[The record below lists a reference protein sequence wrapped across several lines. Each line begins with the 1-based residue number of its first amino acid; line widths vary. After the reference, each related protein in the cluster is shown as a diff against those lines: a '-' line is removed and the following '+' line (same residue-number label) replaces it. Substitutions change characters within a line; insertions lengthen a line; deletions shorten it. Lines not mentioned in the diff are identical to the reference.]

1 MQIFSCVVQGETFL
15 TIQYLTKDEK
25 DKKKVVSA
33 SKLLFTGLDNAGKT
47 TIIYG
52 LQREFSK
59 IAFLKPT
66 RGAQRRIFEFMG
78 KEIAEWDLGGQV
90 SYRISYLKNPGKYFD
105 DTEIAIYVIDVQNR
119 VRLPEAI
126 SYLKDVVATFK
137 KLEIAPPIYVFL
149 HKYDPALRRNALNE
163 MKNLE
168 VEIKDKI
175 KQTIDYKQIFY
186 YNTSIYELSSII
198 KAISEILLSLY
209 SKSELIEKTIVE
221 FGKKTYSDGIVLLD
235 DNSLI
240 IGSYYKDE
248 ETKNL
253 LSAST
258 PYFLTLND
266 SFIFTEVQPSR
277 QEEENHMIVQRF
289 GRNFL
294 FKQLTLKE
302 GINPYY
308 ILMLKQDT
316 NINKDDINSFSNL
329 LKEILYS

>member
-1 MQIFSCVVQGETFL
+1 M

-25 DKKKVVSA
+25 DKKKIVSA

-78 KEIAEWDLGGQV
+78 REIAEWDLGGQI

-119 VRLPEAI
+119 IRLPEAI
-126 SYLKDVVATFK
+126 SYLKDVVEQFK

-168 VEIKDKI
+168 VEIKEKI
-175 KQTIDYKQIFY
+175 KRSVGYKQIFF
-186 YNTSIYELSSII
+186 YNTSIYDLPTII
-198 KAISEILLSLY
+198 KAMSEILLSLY
-209 SKSELIEKTIVE
+209 SKSELIEKTIIE

-240 IGSYYKDE
+240 IGSYYKDD

-266 SFIFTEVQPSR
+266 SFVFTEVQPSR
-277 QEEENHMIVQRF
+277 QEEENHMVVQRF

-294 FKQLTLKE
+294 FKQLSLKE
-302 GINPYY
+302 NVNPYY

-316 NINKDDINSFSNL
+316 HINKEDIDCFSNL

>member
-1 MQIFSCVVQGETFL
+1 L
-15 TIQYLTKDEK
+15 TIQYLTKDKKE
-25 DKKKVVSA
+25 KKKVVSA

-52 LQREFSK
+52 IQREFSK

-66 RGAQRRIFEFMG
+66 RGAQRRIFEFLG
-78 KEIAEWDLGGQV
+78 KEIAEWDLGGQI

-105 DTEIAIYVIDVQNR
+105 DTEIVVYVIDVQNR

-126 SYLKDVVATFK
+126 SYLKDVVEQFR
-137 KLEIAPPIYVFL
+137 KLEIAPPIYIFL

-168 VEIKDKI
+168 VEIKEKI
-175 KQTIDYKQIFY
+175 KQSVEYKEIYY
-186 YNTSIYELSSII
+186 YNTSIYDLPSII
-198 KAISEILLSLY
+198 KAMSEILLNLY
-209 SKSELIEKTIVE
+209 PKSELIEKTIIE

-240 IGSYYKDE
+240 VGSFYKDE
-248 ETKNL
+248 EIKNL
-253 LSAST
+253 LTAST

-266 SFIFTEVQPSR
+266 SFVFTEVQPSR
-277 QEEENHMIVQRF
+277 EQEENHMVVQRF
-289 GRNFL
+289 GRNFI
-294 FKQLTLKE
+294 FKQLSFKE

-316 NINKDDINSFSNL
+316 HLNKEDIDCFSNL
-329 LKEILYS
+329 LKEILYA

>member
-1 MQIFSCVVQGETFL
+1 M
-15 TIQYLTKDEK
+15 TIQFLDEK
-25 DKKKVVSA
+25 KKTKESVSP

-47 TIIYG
+47 TIIQG
-52 LQREFSK
+52 IQREFSK

-78 KEIAEWDLGGQV
+78 REIAEWDLGGQI

-105 DTEIAIYVIDVQNR
+105 DTEITIYVIDVQNR
-119 VRLPEAI
+119 VRIPEAL
-126 SYLKDVVATFK
+126 SYLKDVVDRFK

-175 KQTIDYKQIFY
+175 KRTVDYKEIFY
-186 YNTSIYELSSII
+186 YTTSIYDLPSII
-198 KAISEILLSLY
+198 KAMSEILLSLY
-209 SKSELIEKTIVE
+209 PKSELIEKTIIE
-221 FGKKTYSDGIVLLD
+221 FGKKTSSDGVVLLD

-240 IGSYYKDE
+240 VGSYYKDE
-248 ETKNL
+248 EIKNL
-253 LSAST
+253 LTAST

-266 SFIFTEVQPSR
+266 SFIFTEVQPGR
-277 QEEENHMIVQRF
+277 QHEENHMIVQRY
-289 GRNFL
+289 GRNFI
-294 FKQLTLKE
+294 FKQLTFKE
-302 GINPYY
+302 GSSPYY

-316 NINKDDINSFSNL
+316 NINKDEIETFANL
-329 LKEILYS
+329 LKQILYS

>member
-1 MQIFSCVVQGETFL
+1 M

-25 DKKKVVSA
+25 KKTTSA

-47 TIIYG
+47 TIIYA

-78 KEIAEWDLGGQV
+78 KEIAEWDLGGQI

-105 DTEIAIYVIDVQNR
+105 DTEIVVYVIDVQNR
-119 VRLPEAI
+119 VRIPESI
-126 SYLKDVVATFK
+126 SYLKDVVEQFR
-137 KLEIAPPIYVFL
+137 KLEIAPPMYIFL

-168 VEIKDKI
+168 LEIKEKI
-175 KQTIDYKQIFY
+175 KKSVEYKEIYY
-186 YNTSIYELSSII
+186 YNTSIYDLPSII
-198 KAISEILLSLY
+198 KAMSEILLNIY
-209 SKSELIEKTIVE
+209 PKSELIEKTIIE

-240 IGSYYKDE
+240 VGSFYKDD

-253 LSAST
+253 LAAST
-258 PYFLTLND
+258 PYFLSLND
-266 SFIFTEVQPSR
+266 SFVFTEVQPSR
-277 QEEENHMIVQRF
+277 EQEENHMVVQRY
-289 GRNFL
+289 GRNFI
-294 FKQLTLKE
+294 FKQLSFK
-302 GINPYY
+302 GGVSPYY

-316 NINKDDINSFSNL
+316 HLNKEDIDCFSNL
-329 LKEILYS
+329 LKEILYA

>member
-1 MQIFSCVVQGETFL
+1 M

-25 DKKKVVSA
+25 KKTTSA

-47 TIIYG
+47 TIIYA

-78 KEIAEWDLGGQV
+78 KEIAEWDLGGQI

-105 DTEIAIYVIDVQNR
+105 DTEIVVYVIDVQNR
-119 VRLPEAI
+119 VRIPEAI
-126 SYLKDVVATFK
+126 SYLKDVVEQFR
-137 KLEIAPPIYVFL
+137 KLEIAPPMYIFL

-168 VEIKDKI
+168 FEIKEKI
-175 KQTIDYKQIFY
+175 KRSVEYKEIYY
-186 YNTSIYELSSII
+186 YNTSIYDLPSII
-198 KAISEILLSLY
+198 KAMSEILLNIY
-209 SKSELIEKTIVE
+209 PKSELIEKTIIE

-240 IGSYYKDE
+240 VGSFYKDD

-253 LSAST
+253 LAAST
-258 PYFLTLND
+258 PYFLSLND
-266 SFIFTEVQPSR
+266 SFVFTEVQPSR
-277 QEEENHMIVQRF
+277 EQEEDHMVVQRY
-289 GRNFL
+289 GRNFI
-294 FKQLTLKE
+294 FKQLTFKE
-302 GINPYY
+302 GVSPYY

-316 NINKDDINSFSNL
+316 HLNKEDIDCFSNL

>member
-1 MQIFSCVVQGETFL
+1 MA
-15 TIQYLTKDEK
+15 IQYLTKDKK
-25 DKKKVVSA
+25 DKSSKITSA

-52 LQREFSK
+52 IQREFSK

-78 KEIAEWDLGGQV
+78 REIAEWDLGGQI

-105 DTEIAIYVIDVQNR
+105 DTEIAIYVIDVQNK
-119 VRLPEAI
+119 VRLPESI
-126 SYLKDVVATFK
+126 SYLVDVVEQFR
-137 KLEIAPPIYVFL
+137 KLEIAPPIYIFL

-168 VEIKDKI
+168 VEIKEKI
-175 KQTIDYKQIFY
+175 KRKVDYKQIFY
-186 YNTSIYELSSII
+186 YNTSIYDLPSII
-198 KAISEILLSLY
+198 KAMSEILLSLY
-209 SKSELIEKTIVE
+209 SKSELIEKTITE

-266 SFIFTEVQPSR
+266 SFVFTEVQPGR
-277 QEEENHMIVQRF
+277 REEDDHMVVQRY

-294 FKQLTLKE
+294 FKQLSLKE

-316 NINKDDINSFSNL
+316 HINKEDIACFANL

>member
-1 MQIFSCVVQGETFL
+1 L

-25 DKKKVVSA
+25 DKKKVTSA

-52 LQREFSK
+52 IQREFSK

-78 KEIAEWDLGGQV
+78 REIAEWDLGGQF
-90 SYRISYLKNPGKYFD
+90 SYRIAYLKNPGKYFD
-105 DTEIAIYVIDVQNR
+105 DTEIAIYVIDIQNR

-126 SYLKDVVATFK
+126 SYLKDVVKQFE
-137 KLEIAPPIYVFL
+137 KLEIAPPIYIFL

-168 VEIKDKI
+168 VEIKEKI
-175 KQTIDYKQIFY
+175 KQSVDYKQIFY
-186 YNTSIYELSSII
+186 YNTSIYDLPSII
-198 KAISEILLSLY
+198 KAMSEILLSLY
-209 SKSELIEKTIVE
+209 SKSELIEKTITE

-266 SFIFTEVQPSR
+266 SFVFTEVQPSR
-277 QEEENHMIVQRF
+277 KEEDNHMVVQRY

-294 FKQLTLKE
+294 FKQLALKE

-308 ILMLKQDT
+308 LLMLKQDT
-316 NINKDDINSFSNL
+316 HINNEDIVCFSNL

>member
-1 MQIFSCVVQGETFL
+1 MA
-15 TIQYLTKDEK
+15 IQYLTKDEK

-52 LQREFSK
+52 IQREFSK

-78 KEIAEWDLGGQV
+78 REIAEWDLGGQI

-105 DTEIAIYVIDVQNR
+105 DTEIAVYVIDVQNR

-126 SYLKDVVATFK
+126 SYLKDVVEQFK
-137 KLEIAPPIYVFL
+137 KLEIAPPIYIFL

-168 VEIKDKI
+168 VEIKEKI
-175 KQTIDYKQIFY
+175 KKSVEYKEIFY
-186 YNTSIYELSSII
+186 YNTSIYDLPSII
-198 KAISEILLSLY
+198 RAMSEILLSLY
-209 SKSELIEKTIVE
+209 SKSELIEKTIIE

-266 SFIFTEVQPSR
+266 SFVFTEVQPSR
-277 QEEENHMIVQRF
+277 KEEENHMVVQRF

-294 FKQLTLKE
+294 FKQLSLRE
-302 GINPYY
+302 GITPYY

-316 NINKDDINSFSNL
+316 HINKEDIECFSNL
-329 LKEILYS
+329 LTEILYS